1 MPIYVSDDI
10 VLKDNTI
17 STAQSNA
24 NVQVIP
30 NGSGALQIDGVNI
43 LGNTITT
50 NSSNANLELTA
61 NASGYVRVIG
71 TGAFGV
77 PVGTTAQRTSGVAG
91 QLRLNT
97 TTSTFEGY
105 NGTSW
110 GSLAGTTDA
119 EADTDNTLKITKTSI
134 GNTVTTV
141 DSFTVSGF
149 RGVKYNYVIFD
160 EVNSEF
166 ETGFIHLVQD
176 ESSSYISQYGVTHT
190 GSATLGTFSTDISGT
205 TVRLRLTGTSTTSS
219 ITLFRTGLGDNTAAD
234 SDSVNTGVTLNTDV
248 DTAQESLD
256 TTDASTYRAVQYF
269 ILAQSTTGDDSTV
282 GYEVFKVNVTHDGS
296 TAYHSVY
303 GRTSTTSADIL
314 SIDVDINSGNIR
326 LLGSAATANVT
337 AKIYK
342 IMIQDSEDSAT
353 GDNVSIIVNDDVDSA
368 IENIDTFEN
377 DPEAS
382 TTFQAAHYF
391 NSVKA
396 SAGVGGAEYQVSE
409 VVVVGDGG
417 NNIFESEFGI
427 VHSGNRQLITY
438 STDHNNTTARLR
450 GVGATTNLV
459 VNGYRVNLSRPAG
472 GVTASS
478 VVLTESD
485 QTIQGLKTFTTGVD
499 VNDITASSNA
509 DISISPS
516 GTGSIKLNA
525 GTDITGATT
534 ITLDSTNDALL
545 LTSTEASN
553 SAAPVLT
560 FKRNSSSPA
569 DADYLG
575 QLKFKGEN
583 DADQEVV
590 YAKLTAKILDASDGT
605 EDGILEFAHKKAG
618 SNTITARFRSDSYQ
632 LLNGTSLTVNGNIST
647 DADLSVTGDA
657 TVTGSVTAKGLTET
671 INALTSSST
680 ITVDCDLARVHTV
693 TLGTNTEFNITSL
706 PTGGTVTLIITQDGT
721 GSRTATF
728 GTDGSSA
735 VKFPSSSSVLSTGA
749 NDIDVV
755 SIFNDGTNF
764 LGNIARNYG

>member
-10 VLKDNTI
+10 VLKDNKI

-24 NVQVIP
+24 NVLIEP

-43 LGNTITT
+43 SGNTITT

-61 NASGYVRVIG
+61 NSSGYVKILG
-71 TGAFGV
+71 TGALGV

-105 NGTSW
+105 DGTSW
-110 GSLAGTTDA
+110 GSLAGSTDA
-119 EADTDNTLKITKTSI
+119 EADTNNTLRVTKTSI
-134 GNTVTTV
+134 GTTITTV
-141 DSFTVSGF
+141 DSFTVSEF

-160 EVNSEF
+160 EVNNEF
-166 ETGFIHLVQD
+166 ETGFIHLTHD
-176 ESSSYISQYGVTHT
+176 ETTSYHSQYGITHT
-190 GSATLGTFSTDISGT
+190 GSSTLGTFTTDISGT
-205 TVRLRLTGTSTTSS
+205 TVRLRFTGASTTSS

-234 SDSVNTGVTLNTDV
+234 SDSVNTGVTINTDV
-248 DTAQESLD
+248 DSAQESLD

-337 AKIYK
+337 VKIYK
-342 IMIQDSEDSAT
+342 IMVQDSEDAAT

-368 IENIDTFEN
+368 IENVDTFEN

-382 TTFQAAHYF
+382 TTYQAAHYF

-485 QTIQGLKTFTTGVD
+485 QTIQGQKTFSSEVILNSISSSDSSSVT
-499 VNDITASSNA
+499 VNDNLKVTGLSTDNAFLINAGDGTIGETTALTVDPASNYLGINQTSPEVTLHMTGSGAQTTQIRMEQYNDSA
-509 DISISPS
+509 DAPDVRTRRYRGTEGSPS
-516 GTGSIKLNA
+516 GVQAGDYLFRSNHEYWNGSALIVGGSFAFDN
-525 GTDITGATT
+525 
-534 ITLDSTNDALL
+534 TNDANK
-545 LTSTEASN
+545 TQFAVAVSTDGTTADPAGNNGQFIIDGNAGGRIKMNTAVALAVNSDPATITDYAHIYAKDEAS
-553 SAAPVLT
+553 SAEVFVKDEAGNVTKISPHNEQGEWEYYS
-560 FKRNSSSPA
+560 RNVKTGKTVRINMEEMIR
-569 DADYLG
+569 DI
-575 QLKFKGEN
+575 E
-583 DADQEVV
+583 
-590 YAKLTAKILDASDGT
+590 KLTGK
-605 EDGILEFAHKKAG
+605 
-618 SNTITARFRSDSYQ
+618 SY
-632 LLNGTSLTVNGNIST
+632 I
-647 DADLSVTGDA
+647 
-657 TVTGSVTAKGLTET
+657 K
-671 INALTSSST
+671 
-680 ITVDCDLARVHTV
+680 
-693 TLGTNTEFNITSL
+693 
-706 PTGGTVTLIITQDGT
+706 
-721 GSRTATF
+721 
-728 GTDGSSA
+728 
-735 VKFPSSSSVLSTGA
+735 
-749 NDIDVV
+749 ND
-755 SIFNDGTNF
+755 
-764 LGNIARNYG
+764 